1 MGKIEELLVNK
12 GLYDSVDITV
22 DDLDEIEKCL
32 TKDEYA
38 GNTID
43 CFCVHCATNRVF
55 EYTNSEVH
63 EDTGIM
69 RMSVF
74 DDGNPKVRRPKREE
88 QFRRYL
94 NKRYAMTYRCTRD
107 RQHFIIF
114 DLITTDDKIIKVGQY
129 PSVADLVI
137 PEIAK
142 YKPVLGTQY
151 REFSKAIGLFAH
163 GIGIGSF
170 VYLRRIIENLVF
182 DKYNEVSENLEI
194 SNTEFMRLKFD
205 EKIEALKPYLPEVLV
220 ANKNIY
226 GIVSKGIHEL
236 SEEECREMF
245 PYIKAGIELI
255 LDSLLAEKER
265 KSKEKIFEK
274 FVAKKNRRIKVN
286 LGGVQ

>member
-22 DDLDEIEKCL
+22 DDLDEIEKYL

-265 KSKEKIFEK
+265 KTKEKIFEK
-274 FVAKKNRRIKVN
+274 FVAKKTGELK
-286 LGGVQ
+286 

>member
-265 KSKEKIFEK
+265 KTKEKIFEK
-274 FVAKKNRRIKVN
+274 FVAKKTGELK
-286 LGGVQ
+286 

>member
-129 PSVADLVI
+129 PSIADLVI

-226 GIVSKGIHEL
+226 GIVSKGIHAL

-255 LDSLLAEKER
+255 LDPLLAEKER

-274 FVAKKNRRIKVN
+274 FVAKKTGELK
-286 LGGVQ
+286 

>member
-182 DKYNEVSENLEI
+182 DKYNEVPENLEI

-274 FVAKKNRRIKVN
+274 FVAKKTGELK
-286 LGGVQ
+286 

>member
-151 REFSKAIGLFAH
+151 REFSKAICLFAH

-274 FVAKKNRRIKVN
+274 FVAKKTGELK
-286 LGGVQ
+286 

>member
-274 FVAKKNRRIKVN
+274 FVAKKIGELK
-286 LGGVQ
+286 

>member
-43 CFCVHCATNRVF
+43 CFCVHCAANRVF

-274 FVAKKNRRIKVN
+274 FVAKKTGELK
-286 LGGVQ
+286 

>member
-88 QFRRYL
+88 QFRRYS

-274 FVAKKNRRIKVN
+274 FVAKKTGELK
-286 LGGVQ
+286 

>member
-12 GLYDSVDITV
+12 GLYDIVDITV

-274 FVAKKNRRIKVN
+274 FVAKKTGELK
-286 LGGVQ
+286 

>member
-74 DDGNPKVRRPKREE
+74 DDGNPKVRRPKRED

-274 FVAKKNRRIKVN
+274 FVAKKTGELK
-286 LGGVQ
+286 

>member
-194 SNTEFMRLKFD
+194 SNTEFMRLKLD

-274 FVAKKNRRIKVN
+274 FVAKKTGELK
-286 LGGVQ
+286 

>member
-129 PSVADLVI
+129 PSIADLVI

-245 PYIKAGIELI
+245 PYVKAGIELI

-274 FVAKKNRRIKVN
+274 FVAKKTGELK
-286 LGGVQ
+286 

>member
-182 DKYNEVSENLEI
+182 DKCNEVSENLEI

-274 FVAKKNRRIKVN
+274 FVAKKTGELK
-286 LGGVQ
+286 

>member
-1 MGKIEELLVNK
+1 MSKIEELLVNK

-274 FVAKKNRRIKVN
+274 FVAKKTGELK
-286 LGGVQ
+286 

>member
-274 FVAKKNRRIKVN
+274 FVAKKTGELK
-286 LGGVQ
+286 

>member
-12 GLYDSVDITV
+12 GLYDIVDITV

-69 RMSVF
+69 RISVF
-74 DDGNPKVRRPKREE
+74 DDGNQKVRRPKREE

-114 DLITTDDKIIKVGQY
+114 DTCKQQIL
-129 PSVADLVI
+129 
-137 PEIAK
+137 
-142 YKPVLGTQY
+142 
-151 REFSKAIGLFAH
+151 
-163 GIGIGSF
+163 
-170 VYLRRIIENLVF
+170 
-182 DKYNEVSENLEI
+182 
-194 SNTEFMRLKFD
+194 
-205 EKIEALKPYLPEVLV
+205 
-220 ANKNIY
+220 
-226 GIVSKGIHEL
+226 HE
-236 SEEECREMF
+236 SGN
-245 PYIKAGIELI
+245 A
-255 LDSLLAEKER
+255 
-265 KSKEKIFEK
+265 
-274 FVAKKNRRIKVN
+274 
-286 LGGVQ
+286 

>member
-1 MGKIEELLVNK
+1 MSKIEELLVNK

-74 DDGNPKVRRPKREE
+74 DDGNPKVCRPKREE

-274 FVAKKNRRIKVN
+274 FVAKKTGELK
-286 LGGVQ
+286 

>member
-74 DDGNPKVRRPKREE
+74 DDGNPKVRHPKREE

-274 FVAKKNRRIKVN
+274 FVAKKTGELK
-286 LGGVQ
+286 

>member
-220 ANKNIY
+220 SNKNIY

-274 FVAKKNRRIKVN
+274 FVAKKTGELK
-286 LGGVQ
+286 

>member
-1 MGKIEELLVNK
+1 MGKIKELLVNK

-274 FVAKKNRRIKVN
+274 FVAKKTGELK
-286 LGGVQ
+286 

>member
-142 YKPVLGTQY
+142 HKPVLGTQY

-274 FVAKKNRRIKVN
+274 FVAKKTGELK
-286 LGGVQ
+286 

>member
-43 CFCVHCATNRVF
+43 CFCVHCATNR
-55 EYTNSEVH
+55 
-63 EDTGIM
+63 
-69 RMSVF
+69 
-74 DDGNPKVRRPKREE
+74 
-88 QFRRYL
+88 
-94 NKRYAMTYRCTRD
+94 AMTYRCTRD

-274 FVAKKNRRIKVN
+274 FVAKKTGELK
-286 LGGVQ
+286 

>member
-182 DKYNEVSENLEI
+182 DKYNEVSENPEI

-274 FVAKKNRRIKVN
+274 FVAKKTGELK
-286 LGGVQ
+286 

>member
-107 RQHFIIF
+107 RQHFITF

-274 FVAKKNRRIKVN
+274 FVAKKTGELK
-286 LGGVQ
+286 

>member
-142 YKPVLGTQY
+142 YKSVLGTQY

-274 FVAKKNRRIKVN
+274 FVAKKTGELK
-286 LGGVQ
+286 

>member
-182 DKYNEVSENLEI
+182 DKYNKVSENLEI

-274 FVAKKNRRIKVN
+274 FVAKKTGELK
-286 LGGVQ
+286 

>member
-274 FVAKKNRRIKVN
+274 FVAKKTGE
-286 LGGVQ
+286 LM

>member
-43 CFCVHCATNRVF
+43 GFCVHCATNRVF

-274 FVAKKNRRIKVN
+274 FVAKKTGELK
-286 LGGVQ
+286 

>member
-74 DDGNPKVRRPKREE
+74 DDGNQKVRRPKREE

-114 DLITTDDKIIKVGQY
+114 DLITTDDKIIKIGQY

-205 EKIEALKPYLPEVLV
+205 EKIEVLKSYLPEVLV

-265 KSKEKIFEK
+265 KSKEKIFDK
-274 FVAKKNRRIKVN
+274 FVAKKTGELK
-286 LGGVQ
+286 